1 MTKDVRN
8 TPLNRA
14 AAMAFVLG
22 CSVALQGCVA
32 AAFPL
37 AAGGLLG
44 ERSISARKGDA
55 AKPDP
60 IVEVAEASQAS
71 EIANS
76 DLAPVDERT
85 TTTSPPATSASAD
98 FNAAF
103 ANRAEANNAVSPIPV
118 SVGPVSAGPGSSE
131 RALAALP
138 ANPAPIERP
147 ANRVIRPLPT
157 PVPSSREPLDAPAG
171 GLVASPLSGPVS
183 SPASAPSNTPAD
195 TPAGQPA
202 FASSSPLGV
211 QAGIN
216 QFLSYA
222 NQRQIGSGDEPE
234 AAMLSNRV
242 TLEPVKAQCG
252 GVSPT
257 VLIDLDPEGAL
268 FDSTSAS
275 RPPSGLAR
283 GLSQLRLSGVSIAW
297 ISGNGID
304 KLDAISRA
312 LRYSGLDLNNEDRV
326 LLVRS
331 PDDRKQALR
340 EELSEISCLIAIA
353 GDTRSDFDE
362 LYDYLKN
369 PADAGSLEPLIGD
382 GWFLIAQPL
391 L

>member
-8 TPLNRA
+8 TRLNRA
-14 AAMAFVLG
+14 GTTAFVLG
-22 CSVALQGCVA
+22 CSIALQGCVA

-44 ERSISARKGDA
+44 ERTISARKGDVPQ
-55 AKPDP
+55 PDP
-60 IVEVAEASQAS
+60 IVEVATTGQQS
-71 EIANS
+71 EVANS
-76 DLAPVDERT
+76 DLVPVKQEPAT
-85 TTTSPPATSASAD
+85 ALPPASSASAD

-103 ANRAEANNAVSPIPV
+103 ANGAKVNAATSPDPISSSPVSPR
-118 SVGPVSAGPGSSE
+118 PVSASPSAPEPITMPAPMTAS
-131 RALAALP
+131 LAAEVP

-147 ANRVIRPLPT
+147 TNRVIRSLPT
-157 PVPSSREPLDAPAG
+157 PVPSAREPLDAP
-171 GLVASPLSGPVS
+171 VS
-183 SPASAPSNTPAD
+183 SPVSAPSNAPAD
-195 TPAGQPA
+195 TPA
-202 FASSSPLGV
+202 FASSSPVGA

-257 VLIDLDPEGAL
+257 VLIDLDPKGAL

-283 GLSQLRLSGVSIAW
+283 GLAQLRLSGVSIAW

-304 KLDAISRA
+304 KLDAINRA

-326 LLVRS
+326 LLVRG
-331 PDDRKQALR
+331 PDDRKQTLR
-340 EELSEISCLIAIA
+340 EELSQISCLIAIA